1 MPARE
6 FLLLIKESALN
17 VPMTTPVAGVDSMY
31 IRLSEGEFNM
41 EVEPVIQTI
50 GYGGGFAVTAES
62 VTDHYGV
69 KGSLKTKLYPT
80 QALMLLDWLTTRID
94 AAQTSPWTTTEN
106 AGDLASVTV
115 YHAILQANGV
125 FRREKHTGVKCAS
138 GSIDISRDST
148 TGVLSLDLQGCRT
161 FPNAYDASV
170 APDAT
175 EFPPPAEADY
185 PYGAYTFTQT
195 AGLLTIDSVRT
206 QYKSINFKVNNKLN
220 GEWFETSYLTKN
232 EFTGRDVTMDVDLLL
247 KAPPDDRASHETV
260 APLAASF
267 GFDNGVAGQAI
278 TINMY
283 ARNVVSGLKRSLPM
297 DKSYMQK
304 LTLKSHWD
312 PAANAGA
319 GGDIAFSMA

>member
-1 MPARE
+1 
-6 FLLLIKESALN
+6 
-17 VPMTTPVAGVDSMY
+17 MTTPVAGVDSMY
-31 IRLSEGEFNM
+31 IRLSEGEFDM
-41 EVEPVIQTI
+41 EVAPVIQTI

-80 QALMLLDWLTTRID
+80 QALMLLNWLTTRID
-94 AAQTSPWTTTEN
+94 AAQTSPWVTTEN
-106 AGDLASVTV
+106 AGDLASCTV

-125 FRREKHTGVKCAS
+125 YRREKHTGVKCAS
-138 GSIDISRDST
+138 GSLDISRDST
-148 TGVLSLDLQGCRT
+148 TGVLNLSLEGCRT
-161 FPNAYDASV
+161 FPNAYDASA

-175 EFPPPAEADY
+175 EFPAPAEADY
-185 PYGAYTFTQT
+185 PYGPYTFTQT
-195 AGLLTIDSVRT
+195 AGLVTVGAVRV
-206 QYKSINFKVNNKLN
+206 QYKSINFKVTNKLN

-247 KAPPDDRASHETV
+247 KGTPDDRASFETV
-260 APLAASF
+260 APLAASL
-267 GFDNGVAGQAI
+267 GFDNGVTGQAI
-278 TINMY
+278 TINFN
-283 ARNVVSGLKRSLPM
+283 ARNVISGLKRSLPM

-304 LTLKSHWD
+304 LTLRCQWD

>member
-1 MPARE
+1 
-6 FLLLIKESALN
+6 
-17 VPMTTPVAGVDSMY
+17 MTTPVAGVDSMY
-31 IRLSEGEFNM
+31 IRLSEGEFDM
-41 EVEPVIQTI
+41 EVAPVIQTI

-80 QALMLLDWLTTRID
+80 QALMLLNWLTTRID
-94 AAQTSPWTTTEN
+94 AAQTSPWATTEN
-106 AGDLASVTV
+106 AGDLASCTV

-125 FRREKHTGVKCAS
+125 YRREKHTGVKCAS
-138 GSIDISRDST
+138 GSLDISRDST
-148 TGVLSLDLQGCRT
+148 TGVLNLSLEGCRT
-161 FPNAYDASV
+161 FPNAYDASA

-175 EFPPPAEADY
+175 EFPAPAEADY
-185 PYGAYTFTQT
+185 PYGPYTFTQT
-195 AGLLTIDSVRT
+195 AGLVTVGAVRV
-206 QYKSINFKVNNKLN
+206 QYKSINFKVTNKLN

-247 KAPPDDRASHETV
+247 KGTPDDRASFETV
-260 APLAASF
+260 APLAASL
-267 GFDNGVAGQAI
+267 GFDNGVTGQAI
-278 TINMY
+278 TINFN
-283 ARNVVSGLKRSLPM
+283 ARNVISGLKRSLPM

-304 LTLKSHWD
+304 LTLRCQWD